1 MVRRFVATI
10 TLLLTLTALLA
21 LPVAAKELTVAVRLE
36 TAIPPD
42 LKPGDTFKL
51 AFRMTVTTPDG
62 EGPYDADPVSVRV
75 SGPSDPAVAVLAKH
89 DGTGHYVAT
98 ITVPPSGIARISATL
113 PSEGSQA
120 LTWDLYVAPPLVGAA
135 ADPATAPSAAAPASA
150 NDVVPVITLG
160 AGAALVAAVAAAALV
175 ADRRRK
181 ALPAGTGRT

>member
-21 LPVAAKELTVAVRLE
+21 LPVAAKELTVAVRLD
-36 TAIPPD
+36 TPIPPD
-42 LKPGDTFKL
+42 LKPGDTLKL

-120 LTWDLYVAPPLVGAA
+120 LTWDL
-135 ADPATAPSAAAPASA
+135 
-150 NDVVPVITLG
+150 
-160 AGAALVAAVAAAALV
+160 
-175 ADRRRK
+175 
-181 ALPAGTGRT
+181 